1 MQLSIFALLLVIVI
15 VLALAVA
22 RARTRAQQTG
32 GNPVWGHGI
41 PIAGDDTVRYG
52 KRYGQNI
59 PTLSSMNMKFGP
71 ECCPSQYSTDR
82 GCVCY
87 SSSSSL

>member
-1 MQLSIFALLLVIVI
+1 MFLI
-15 VLALAVA
+15 VLFIVFLVVA
-22 RARTRAQQTG
+22 FSIAGYQEHKG

-41 PIAGDDTVRYG
+41 PISGDNTVRYG
-52 KRYGQNI
+52 ERYGQDI
-59 PTLSSMNMKFGP
+59 PTLSSMNKRFGP

-87 SSSSSL
+87 S

>member
-1 MQLSIFALLLVIVI
+1 MQLSIFALLLVIVT
-15 VLALAVA
+15 VTALAVA
-22 RARTRAQQTG
+22 RAQSQKG